1 MKKLSM
7 KELERKS
14 VEEFKTSKKLPV
26 IIVLDNVRSLLN
38 VGSIFRTADAFS
50 IEAIYLCGITGTP
63 PNKEI
68 QKTALGA
75 TDSVSW
81 KYFKNTSDAITEL
94 KKFDFYIYAVEQ
106 VKDSIKLNQFQLND
120 KHRKLAFV
128 FGNEVNGVDDT
139 VLQLCDA
146 ALEIPQ
152 TGTKHSLNVSVSAG
166 IILWETFRQL
176 YQTNEH

>member
-7 KELERKS
+7 SELQRKS
-14 VEEFKTSKKLPV
+14 IDEFKKSEKLPV
-26 IIVLDNVRSLLN
+26 VIILDNIRSLLN

-75 TDSVSW
+75 TDSVAW
-81 KYFKNTSDAITEL
+81 KYFKCTTEAVELL
-94 KKFDFYIYAVEQ
+94 KNSGYTIFAVEQ
-106 VKDSIKLNQFQLND
+106 VANSIKLNEYDFKE
-120 KHRKLAFV
+120 KHRKLAFI
-128 FGNEVNGVDDT
+128 FGNEVSGVDDN
-139 VLQLCDA
+139 VLHFCNYA
-146 ALEIPQ
+146 VEIPQ

-166 IILWETFRQL
+166 IVMWEVFKQF
-176 YQTNEH
+176 NSN